1 MFDDEDLDHLEL
13 HRIGWQW
20 FQAHAQQR
28 MQIVGFWFV
37 AMSFLTTGAV
47 LAYVNTKLIPSL
59 LVQMCI
65 ALTSLLFLFLDLRT
79 RELIG
84 YGEHLMSAAEARLAD
99 EYRMPEVKIV
109 AEMHTNKRKT
119 VSYRVL
125 FSALYGGAVLI
136 SMSTAVLTVAAV

>member
-1 MFDDEDLDHLEL
+1 MPDEEDSKDFDL

-47 LAYVNTKLIPSL
+47 LAYVNAKLVPSL
-59 LVQMCI
+59 LVQICI
-65 ALTSLLFLFLDLRT
+65 ALASLLFLFLDLRT

-84 YGEHLMSAAEARLAD
+84 YGERLMAAVEARLAG
-99 EYRMPEVKIV
+99 EHGVPEIKIV
-109 AEMHTNKRKT
+109 AEMHTKKRKT
-119 VSYRVL
+119 VSYRLL
-125 FSALYGGAVLI
+125 FSALYGGTALI
-136 SMSTAVLTVAAV
+136 SLSTSVLTVVVA